1 MPIAGERLA
10 AVAQDQRD
18 VDERLDVVDD
28 RRLAEQPDLDRERR
42 LVARLAAL
50 ALDRLEERR
59 LLAADVGAGA
69 APELDVE
76 GEARAEDVGAE
87 QAGRARRVDRAARR
101 APRPRGYSP
110 RR

>member
-1 MPIAGERLA
+1 MFA
-10 AVAQDQRD
+10 
-18 VDERLDVVDD
+18 ERLDVVHDG
-28 RRLAEQPDLDRERR
+28 RLAEQADLDRERR

-76 GEARAEDVGAE
+76 GEAGAEDVGAE
-87 QAGRARRVDRAARR
+87 QPASRAAAIALAIR
-101 APRPRGYSP
+101 ASASGYSP
-110 RR
+110 RMYR